1 MKKLNRTQMQNL
13 QGGIAFPKALVV
25 NGQKLVVQATCNQ
38 GGNAFFLG
46 NGAAFGWP
54 GNGTSIL
61 HLSAPQGLVYL
72 FIVFNA
78 LFLLDCSNNGSPD
91 VYVFL

>member
-1 MKKLNRTQMQNL
+1 MKKLNLKQMQNL

-38 GGNAFFLG
+38 GGNSFFLG
-46 NGAAFGWP
+46 NGAAFGQP
-54 GNGTSIL
+54 GNGSSIL
-61 HLSAPQGLVYL
+61 HLACPQGFFCL

-78 LFLLDCSNNGSPD
+78 LFLLDCTGNGAPS
-91 VYVFL
+91 VFVFL